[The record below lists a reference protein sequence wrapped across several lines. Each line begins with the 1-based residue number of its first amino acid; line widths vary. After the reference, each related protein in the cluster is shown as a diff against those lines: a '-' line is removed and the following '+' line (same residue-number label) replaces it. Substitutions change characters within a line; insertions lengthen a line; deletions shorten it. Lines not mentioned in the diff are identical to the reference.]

1 MSMNFRR
8 KLALSALGGALL
20 VTAYTAISAPNPITD
35 KGSVSQKSSVVANKH
50 NKINTEQVKING
62 LQGGKITTKGNKII
76 VQGGTIV
83 SKAGDKEP
91 AIRIENPQNKQILIQ
106 NTRILSDG
114 VTQNNKNGSAGIVV
128 IENNQKQAGNSHS
141 RVQVDNVRVEARNS
155 TIRAQSTIGGSACAG
170 VVCTGFGDDDDS
182 NMTVHIRGNN
192 TFEAIS
198 K

>member
-1 MSMNFRR
+1 MNIRHQ
-8 KLALSALGGALL
+8 LILGTLGSALLAAA
-20 VTAYTAISAPNPITD
+20 VSTTAAPNSITD
-35 KGSVSQKSSVVANKH
+35 KGSVSQKASVAANKQ
-50 NKINTEQVKING
+50 KINTEQIKING

-91 AIRIENPQNKQILIQ
+91 AIRIDNPKNKQILIQ

-128 IENNQKQAGNSHS
+128 IENNQKQGNNQS
-141 RVQVDNVRVEARNS
+141 RVQIDNVRVEARNS
-155 TIRAQSTIGGSACAG
+155 TIRAQSSSGGSACAG

-182 NMTVHIRGNN
+182 DMVVNIRGNN

>member
-76 VQGGTIV
+76 VQGGTAHWV
-83 SKAGDKEP
+83 HCGD
-91 AIRIENPQNKQILIQ
+91 
-106 NTRILSDG
+106 
-114 VTQNNKNGSAGIVV
+114 
-128 IENNQKQAGNSHS
+128 S
-141 RVQVDNVRVEARNS
+141 RL
-155 TIRAQSTIGGSACAG
+155 
-170 VVCTGFGDDDDS
+170 
-182 NMTVHIRGNN
+182 
-192 TFEAIS
+192 
-198 K
+198 

>member
-1 MSMNFRR
+1 MNIRY
-8 KLALSALGGALL
+8 KLTLSALGSALL
-20 VTAYTAISAPNPITD
+20 MAAYSATSAPNPITD
-35 KGSVSQKSSVVANKH
+35 KGSVSQKSSIVASKH

-62 LQGGKITTKGNKII
+62 LQGGKITTKGNTIL

-91 AIRIENPQNKQILIQ
+91 AIRIENPQNKKILIQ
-106 NTRILSDG
+106 NTRILADG
-114 VTQNNKNGSAGIVV
+114 VTQDNKNGSAGIVV

-155 TIRAQSTIGGSACAG
+155 TIRARSSSSGSSACAG
-170 VVCTGFGDDDDS
+170 VVCTGFDDDDDS
-182 NMTVHIRGNN
+182 NMVVNIRGNN